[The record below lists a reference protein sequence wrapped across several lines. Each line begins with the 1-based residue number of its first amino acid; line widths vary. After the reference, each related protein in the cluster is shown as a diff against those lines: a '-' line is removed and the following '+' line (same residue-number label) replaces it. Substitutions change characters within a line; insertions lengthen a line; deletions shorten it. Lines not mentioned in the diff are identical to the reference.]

1 MEYVPTKEDVEWTLN
16 AINGRTV
23 WAVPSVGCVI
33 LLHHSS
39 NSWMTYMKSNPTEQE
54 TENYEKI
61 EMNLNVLGY
70 TEGSAK
76 IIGQAKHVDDV
87 LVILRTI
94 ISATEAEKGLDDF
107 WTNVKLQVSTILD
120 HLGL

>member
-1 MEYVPTKEDVEWTLN
+1 MAYVPTKSDIEWTHN

-33 LLHHSS
+33 LLHHQS

-54 TENYEKI
+54 TEDYEKI
-61 EMNLNVLGY
+61 ETNLNVLGY
-70 TEGSAK
+70 SEGSAK
-76 IIGQAKHVDDV
+76 IIGQAMNVDDV
-87 LVILRTI
+87 LVILRTM
-94 ISATEAEKGLDDF
+94 ISVTEAEKGLNDF
-107 WTNVKLQVSTILD
+107 WTSVKIQVSTILE